1 MAKRDLI
8 SVSDMQDEW
17 PALVDLAIKLKAERG
32 HHGDPLKGK
41 TLAMIFEKPSTRTR
55 ISLMSRS
62 PSSAVTLSTSTSPRC
77 RWVSTARQSR
87 TPPGS

>member
-17 PALVDLAIKLKAERG
+17 PQLVDLAIKLKAERG

-55 ISLMSRS
+55 ISFDVAITELG
-62 PSSAVTLSTSTSPRC
+62 STSTSPRC
-77 RWVSTARQSR
+77 RWVSTARLSR
-87 TPPGS
+87 IPPG

>member
-41 TLAMIFEKPSTRTR
+41 TLAMIFE
-55 ISLMSRS
+55 
-62 PSSAVTLSTSTSPRC
+62 
-77 RWVSTARQSR
+77 
-87 TPPGS
+87 